1 MRKTKRSQRSRL
13 IRKWD
18 GTPVADST
26 IPEPEP
32 PLAPEPARMPKPR
45 REQLFF
51 EPDYEDE
58 IAGAAGH

>member
-1 MRKTKRSQRSRL
+1 MRKTRHSHRSRL

-18 GTPVADST
+18 GTPVADIT

-32 PLAPEPARMPKPR
+32 PLVPEPPRMPKPR

-51 EPDYEDE
+51 ELDYEDE